1 MRFRIDLKI
10 FIFVLLFCFTKQLG
24 IYSMIMLFA
33 IVHEFGHL
41 LAGLLLGM
49 KPEKMEIKPYGVS
62 ISFKLTPKD
71 YNKKIKKGNVLEI
84 KKMIVAFAGP
94 LTNLLIIIILL
105 QCNFK
110 IFSQLIMIYANILL
124 ILFNLLPIYPLDGGR
139 ILQAILHIL
148 FGKQK
153 AEKSSNIISFITII
167 ILTIISSIAI
177 YYAQNIAIF
186 FIILFLWG
194 LYIRQDLIYRRKQKI
209 YNLLEKS
216 IENK

>member
-1 MRFRIDLKI
+1 MRFQIDLKI
-10 FIFVLLFCFTKQLG
+10 FIFMVLFCFTKQLG
-24 IYSMIMLFA
+24 TYSMIMLFA
-33 IVHEFGHL
+33 ILHEFGHL

-62 ISFKLTPKD
+62 ISFKLTPRD
-71 YNKKIKKGNVLEI
+71 YNQKIKNGNVLEI

-139 ILQAILHIL
+139 ILQDILHIL

-153 AEKSSNIISFITII
+153 AEKCSNIISFITII